1 MKGGLERG
9 AVSGKGPEREI
20 VHSGSGYISQP
31 STTAV
36 ATNPPNI
43 IAAVP
48 NLLARIVPHQR
59 RKHDGHEEREEGQQQ
74 EVTGHL
80 RPIAISKA
88 SRITR
93 KFKSPATIRKVLPY
107 S

>member
-1 MKGGLERG
+1 M
-9 AVSGKGPEREI
+9 
-20 VHSGSGYISQP
+20 SQP

-36 ATNPPNI
+36 ATKPTEHHCRGT
-43 IAAVP
+43 

-59 RKHDGHEEREEGQQQ
+59 RKHDGHEEREEREQQ

-80 RPIAISKA
+80 RPIAMSKA
-88 SRITR
+88 SRTTR
-93 KFKSPATIRKVLPY
+93 KFKRPATIRKVLPY